1 MERDEDFRRNDREID
16 THFSN
21 DDGYLEETAAE
32 IAEPYQA
39 SRDRED
45 RRGRDH
51 AGDDSGS
58 KGIGY
63 TALAIAIISLFVLPV
78 LLGVAAIVVG
88 YIARR
93 KGEHALGAWSIG
105 IGIVSVI
112 LGIFITPFF

>member
-45 RRGRDH
+45 RRERDH
-51 AGDDSGS
+51 VGNDSGS

-93 KGEHALGAWSIG
+93 KGAHALGAWSIG

>member
-1 MERDEDFRRNDREID
+1 MERDNFTRNDREID
-16 THFSN
+16 TNFSN

-45 RRGRDH
+45 RRGRDRV
-51 AGDDSGS
+51 GDESGS
-58 KGIGY
+58 KGLGY
-63 TALAIAIISLFVLPV
+63 TALAIAIISLFVFPV
-78 LLGVAAIVVG
+78 LLGVTAIVVG
-88 YIARR
+88 YMARR
-93 KGEHALGAWSIG
+93 KGAQGLGAWSIG

>member
-1 MERDEDFRRNDREID
+1 MERDEDFKRSDREID

-32 IAEPYQA
+32 ITEPYQA

-45 RRGRDH
+45 RRERDH
-51 AGDDSGS
+51 VGDDSG
-58 KGIGY
+58 KGMGY
-63 TALAIAIISLFVLPV
+63 TALALAIISLFVLPV

-88 YIARR
+88 YMARR
-93 KGEHALGAWSIG
+93 KGAQSLGAWSIG

-112 LGIFITPFF
+112 LGIFVTPFF